1 MRLPP
6 AFQSFEKFVDEF
18 KNESDRAAVILG
30 AAKLDTLLYQLLDRY
45 FVPSPSGS
53 DDLLDGD
60 SPLSSFSAKINICY
74 RLGLLSAEFTR
85 ALHIV
90 RRIRNAFAHELS
102 GAHLDSGPQAD
113 RVNAL
118 LFPLRPMP
126 FFGKFRRFFF
136 GNDPSVSSD
145 FKACLALMAGRL
157 QARLLVIETVSESPA
172 DFILHGWRKEEE
184 EEEEGPRAEISGTQ
198 N

>member
-1 MRLPP
+1 MTT
-6 AFQSFEKFVDEF
+6 
-18 KNESDRAAVILG
+18 SDLRSEVPRSG
-30 AAKLDTLLYQLLDRY
+30 AQNYARDLTPK
-45 FVPSPSGS
+45 VGSG
-53 DDLLDGD
+53 DCR
-60 SPLSSFSAKINICY
+60 PFTKINICY

-157 QARLLVIETVSESPA
+157 QGLLSVTETISGFPPA
-172 DFILHGWRKEEE
+172 NFILAAWREEQE
-184 EEEEGPRAEISGTQ
+184 EPRAEIAGTQ